1 MEQGNL
7 VSESGGM
14 KRFGRVTGQ
23 LGSTENVVVDNAC
36 DSAILRAIADKLI
49 PGIAPATR
57 ISMLQQTTFQEQEQ
71 ALPDLSSLAIDKS
84 PEKSSQQSAIQ
95 YVIESD
101 TDRNNYLREV
111 AGPIP
116 RPSLTHIHQT
126 RNANYY

>member
-7 VSESGGM
+7 VSESRRM
-14 KRFGRVTGQ
+14 KRYSRAPGQ

-49 PGIAPATR
+49 PGIAPTTR

-71 ALPDLSSLAIDKS
+71 ALPDLSSLVIG
-84 PEKSSQQSAIQ
+84 KSSEQQFQQSALQ

-101 TDRNNYLREV
+101 AYRNDYLREV
-111 AGPIP
+111 AGTIP
-116 RPSLTHIHQT
+116 RSSFTPFAP
-126 RNANYY
+126 N

>member
-1 MEQGNL
+1 VG
-7 VSESGGM
+7 
-14 KRFGRVTGQ
+14 
-23 LGSTENVVVDNAC
+23 VDNAC

-84 PEKSSQQSAIQ
+84 PEKSFQQSALQ

-101 TDRNNYLREV
+101 ASRNDYLREV
-111 AGPIP
+111 AGPTT
-116 RPSLTHIHQT
+116 RPLSLMHTKFRMLTTISLV
-126 RNANYY
+126 

>member
-7 VSESGGM
+7 VSESRRM
-14 KRFGRVTGQ
+14 KRYSRATGQ
-23 LGSTENVVVDNAC
+23 LGSAENVVVDNAC

-71 ALPDLSSLAIDKS
+71 ALPDLSSLAVDKS
-84 PEKSSQQSAIQ
+84 PEKSSQQSALQ

-101 TDRNNYLREV
+101 AYRNNYLREV

-116 RPSLTHIHQT
+116 RPSFTHTHQT
-126 RNANYY
+126 ENTNYY

>member
-1 MEQGNL
+1 
-7 VSESGGM
+7 
-14 KRFGRVTGQ
+14 
-23 LGSTENVVVDNAC
+23 VVVDNAC

-71 ALPDLSSLAIDKS
+71 ALTDLSSLAIDKS
-84 PEKSSQQSAIQ
+84 PEKSFQQSALQ

-101 TDRNNYLREV
+101 AYRNDYLREV

-116 RPSLTHIHQT
+116 RSSFTHTHQT
-126 RNANYY
+126 

>member
-1 MEQGNL
+1 VPL
-7 VSESGGM
+7 VGWI
-14 KRFGRVTGQ
+14 
-23 LGSTENVVVDNAC
+23 STENVVVDNAC

-57 ISMLQQTTFQEQEQ
+57 ISILRQTTFQEQEQ

-84 PEKSSQQSAIQ
+84 LEKSPQQSALQ

-101 TDRNNYLREV
+101 AYRNNYLREV

-116 RPSLTHIHQT
+116 RPPPSLIHT
-126 RNANYY
+126 RPRILTAISLVQKLRGSNEP